1 MGKISTYPIDASPAL
16 TDKLV
21 GTEADNSDTTKNYLI
36 SDIITLGCNTGCVKL
51 ISPDLSVWT
60 LTISDSGV
68 ISASK

>member
-1 MGKISTYPIDASPAL
+1 MARISTYPIDSAPAL

-21 GTEADNSDTTKNYLI
+21 GTEVDNSDNTKNYLI
-36 SDIITLGCNTGCVKL
+36 SDIIALGCTTGCVKL

-60 LTISDSGV
+60 LTISDLGV